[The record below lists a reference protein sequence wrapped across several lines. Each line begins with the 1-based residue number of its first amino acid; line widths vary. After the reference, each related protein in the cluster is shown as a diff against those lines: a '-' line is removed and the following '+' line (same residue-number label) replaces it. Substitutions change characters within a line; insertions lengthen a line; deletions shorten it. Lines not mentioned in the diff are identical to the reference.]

1 MWILSLINEFY
12 NFCVE
17 IKKKIMYK
25 MYLLGLCKGDNLI
38 DLIDIEN
45 VFYVVI
51 ILMIILIYDC
61 YVYNFKWISIMDIL

>member
-17 IKKKIMYK
+17 IKKIMYK

>member
-1 MWILSLINEFY
+1 
-12 NFCVE
+12 
-17 IKKKIMYK
+17 MYK

-45 VFYVVI
+45 VFYIVI